1 MTMNPFGRSQELG
14 PKLFEPDA
22 QGITGKLAFDACG
35 EMTAPVM
42 GFLQRWA
49 GMKLPLK

>member
-22 QGITGKLAFDACG
+22 QGITGKLAFDANG
-35 EMTAPVM
+35 EMKAPAM
-42 GFLQRWA
+42 TFSHYLA
-49 GMKLPLK
+49 GKKVPLN